1 MCCQWGCWN
10 FQIVERLL
18 YFYDNIHCANA
29 HAKTHHKLGN
39 PVNDFHQQI
48 LAKLLWEVQATLK
61 TQVFSHIMTAV
72 QKSMYLKFNSV
83 VTAHDVML
91 PFTPSKE
98 QPKIYSQYHRRKSF
112 NLRQFW
118 IYFYVHSW
126 TSRLRPLSVS
136 RDKQARHDLPIL
148 MQTPTDETNCS
159 PEMPGFPL
167 LSVEHDLEHVF
178 SQTPSSG
185 RMDSNCSARK
195 GPIPLFLP

>member
-1 MCCQWGCWN
+1 MCCQRGCWN

-83 VTAHDVML
+83 VTAHDL
-91 PFTPSKE
+91 
-98 QPKIYSQYHRRKSF
+98 
-112 NLRQFW
+112 
-118 IYFYVHSW
+118 
-126 TSRLRPLSVS
+126 
-136 RDKQARHDLPIL
+136 
-148 MQTPTDETNCS
+148 TPTDETNCS